1 MYSTDTP
8 LTGQAPIPLPV
19 PVLGTFAR
27 EKDASSNLVAS
38 ATPNLVAAAIG
49 AASAT
54 PNLVASATPNLVEAA
69 IGAAAATSNEKAFGI
84 VSALDWAQA
93 QQRQEGVKGEL
104 RVRNYIWIQADDL
117 EEALRPVAAELAQ
130 TTVANLESMAAS
142 FGVETALAWAGRRQ
156 VPSWHGCRCFS
167 VGSSADSSASSSEEQ
182 AEQSPSTTL
191 EATHVPEDL
200 LVPQDL
206 LVPEDDSIVEE
217 NSNTIEGRSSSPVDL
232 ATPRP
237 NYNHH
242 YWPSPRPK
250 LFAKS
255 LGIKARTHQE
265 ALQALANRAHITVPE
280 LLEMN
285 PLIYESKY
293 MPMRSHIVGRIARE
307 LYHMLPARQV

>member
-49 AASAT
+49 A
-54 PNLVASATPNLVEAA
+54 ASATPNLVEAA

-167 VGSSADSSASSSEEQ
+167 VGSSAASSASSSEEQ

-200 LVPQDL
+200 LVP
-206 LVPEDDSIVEE
+206 EEDSIVEE